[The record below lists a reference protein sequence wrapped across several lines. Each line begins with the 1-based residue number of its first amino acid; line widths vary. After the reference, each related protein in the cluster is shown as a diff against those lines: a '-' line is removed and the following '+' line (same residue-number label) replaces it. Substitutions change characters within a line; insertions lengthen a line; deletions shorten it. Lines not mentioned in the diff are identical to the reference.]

1 MANEF
6 YTPGI
11 LTQAAGHASTLVA
24 DAGKAYGEAF
34 MQMGAW
40 AEANK
45 ARQETIQAEQSS
57 RETNIQAEQSS
68 LKTKIQA
75 EKDSQEKAQTFEA
88 GKVAFAAAIERG
100 MAPDEAMQRYFGVA
114 TVAQAVGDRR
124 DAARDGVMA
133 TGIFSSKVGSLGGQ
147 ETGHLVSQALQAKRE
162 AIQLATSGSITEAN
176 ARWKEATD
184 LLDNPQL
191 RSNLMKASRSKF
203 PLEANMS
210 AEAYDRQTDFQFSKA
225 LMEGKQYSSAGVLQ
239 AGGDAFTAN
248 TIHQFL
254 VDPTKLSPEL
264 VKMAAAASDAAAPTE
279 KGGRARWDIGSQ
291 VLHGAQDAY
300 NDLLKTLNPDQ
311 QKDEATRLSLVE
323 TATRLAMPA
332 RAISEAS
339 GATAKSVVES
349 MRGAAA
355 AMVGGND
362 FQGMKSALGALSG
375 LAAAAAQS
383 PDAAKLWPGF
393 LHTMDFSKLTPGA
406 VIRDGS
412 KAFAAYAEANEN
424 LGLLDS
430 AAGLIK
436 RPDRKATNEAVLEE
450 VTNRAVG
457 TAGDPSQEV
466 KDRLEQADTL
476 KLRGRSLALTA
487 AGRPQIPGGPIPSP
501 DKAYVAGIASQALA
515 SYLTAPQAEKAG
527 IINRAAEQVQ
537 SLAKARY
544 GETLSLEEARGLVGE
559 MMDPNGY
566 KAKAEKPPEVAY
578 DPKAQKTPG
587 DIQKLSQMLDDPKT
601 REEARALGISSEAYS
616 IAQGKAKKAAALAGE
631 LEKRDPL
638 ALSPAQVAYVEK
650 AYPGGMES
658 PDYRKDEWNAASA
671 RTNIANSGWDLLKNA
686 GIVGDDEEIHL
697 SGRDSIFNGRGA
709 SGFARTLRGVFGP
722 GASNIRG
729 REDNAPVARTLIGV
743 FGPGASNIVG
753 GEDNAPVALFGDFVS
768 NETAAELARAA
779 EGANRITFYALIEE
793 TLAPVLRPAA
803 GVGAG
808 RYAVPA
814 TGERAKLG
822 PLAISRLAAQADIIK
837 PDPARDSKLDAHA
850 EATAGVKRQ
859 GLARGRAE
867 LSAPSFMASINVPDY
882 RNPVNAKAAYTD
894 LMAELSDMRGRGDN
908 ISKEALAALTAQI
921 QFVMDQIK
929 TDADIQHKQAQML
942 NAIAHTQ
949 NEALRVKF
957 YGISVEDKT
966 SGVTPAAKTQAEV
979 NATSQTELAAEDAA
993 GKKK

>member
-57 RETNIQAEQSS
+57 
-68 LKTKIQA
+68 LKTHIQA

-88 GKVAFAAAIERG
+88 GKVAFAAAIEQG

-191 RSNLMKASRSKF
+191 RSNLMMASRSKF

-239 AGGDAFTAN
+239 AGGDASTAN
-248 TIHQFL
+248 AIHQFL

-393 LHTMDFSKLTPGA
+393 LQTLDFSKLTPGA
-406 VIRDGS
+406 AIRDGS
-412 KAFAAYAEANEN
+412 KAFAAYAEANET

-430 AAGLIK
+430 GAGLIK
-436 RPDRKATNEAVLEE
+436 RPDRKATNEAVLKE

-476 KLRGRSLALTA
+476 KLRGRSLASTA

-544 GETLSLEEARGLVGE
+544 GETLSLAEAQGLVGE

-578 DPKAQKTPG
+578 DPNAPKTPR

-616 IAQGKAKKAAALAGE
+616 IAQSKAKKAAALAGE

-650 AYPGGMES
+650 VYPGGTGG
-658 PDYRKDEWNAASA
+658 PDYRKDERNAAIA
-671 RTNIANSGWDLLKNA
+671 RTSIANSGWDRLKNA

-697 SGRDSIFNGRGA
+697 SGQDSIFNGRGA
-709 SGFARTLRGVFGP
+709 SGFARTLVGVFGP
-722 GASNIRG
+722 GASNLG
-729 REDNAPVARTLIGV
+729 
-743 FGPGASNIVG
+743 G
-753 GEDNAPVALFGDFVS
+753 GEDNAPIAYFGHFVS
-768 NETAAELARAA
+768 SETAAELAQAA
-779 EGANRITFYALIEE
+779 EGANKKTFVALIEE
-793 TLAPVLRPAA
+793 ILAPVLRPAA
-803 GVGAG
+803 GEG
-808 RYAVPA
+808 RRQLTGLYDEAPA

-822 PLAISRLAAQADIIK
+822 LLAISRLAAQADIIK
-837 PDPARDSKLDAHA
+837 PDPARDSKLNAHA
-850 EATAGVKRQ
+850 EATAGVERQ

-867 LSAPSFMASINVPDY
+867 LSAPSFMASVNVPDY

-908 ISKEALAALTAQI
+908 ISKEALAALTTQI

-942 NAIAHTQ
+942 TAIAHTQ